1 VSKERARRRAERE
14 ALALADRARRERK
27 ARNRARRRAVAR
39 RLVPRVRLGRTG
51 KISPRSTRAQRA
63 SVATGVAVV
72 LILVWTLV
80 HSLST
85 KIGLTAIVAVATP
98 AVVVLTM
105 DRRI

>member
-14 ALALADRARRERK
+14 ALALAVQARRARRL
-27 ARNRARRRAVAR
+27 RRRAFVR

-51 KISPRSTRAQRA
+51 KLFPRRTRAQRA
-63 SVATGVAVV
+63 TIVTGVGVV
-72 LILVWTLV
+72 LILVWALV
-80 HSLST
+80 DSLST
-85 KIGLTAIVAVATP
+85 RIGLTAFVALATP